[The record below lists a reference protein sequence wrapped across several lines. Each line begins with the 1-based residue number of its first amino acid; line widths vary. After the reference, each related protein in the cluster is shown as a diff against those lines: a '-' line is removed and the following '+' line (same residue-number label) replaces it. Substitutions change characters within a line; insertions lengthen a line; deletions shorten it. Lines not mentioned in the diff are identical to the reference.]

1 LIILGCTGSIGVNCI
16 NVAFSHKLHID
27 LLVAGENIQ
36 LLNRQLTITN
46 PKSVVIAH
54 KRDIHKVNH
63 PNVKSGATAILEGIK
78 NSSSDLVVNALTG
91 FIGLA
96 PTLMAI
102 SCGKKV
108 ALANKESLVTA
119 GQFIDMSK
127 IIPID
132 SEHFSLQYI
141 LDKTKSL
148 DRLTITASGGSF
160 RDLSLD
166 KFKDITIKDA
176 LNHPNWSMGDKI
188 TIDSATMANKLLEV
202 VEAYW
207 LFGSKNID
215 AIIEPKSIIHAFVSY
230 QDGSTVAH
238 MANPSMVLP
247 ISYAL
252 TGSCSADMM
261 RPLSLSDIGSL
272 EFRQIDNLRYPIF
285 SLKDDILNNPS
296 LAVVLNTAN
305 EIAVA
310 RFLGG
315 AISFV
320 DISRFVLDIVDKY
333 HSPKINTIDDIYA
346 TDRQIRQIEGSN

>member
-1 LIILGCTGSIGVNCI
+1 MIILGCTGSIGANCI
-16 NVAFSHKLHID
+16 KVALSHKLHID

-63 PNVKSGATAILEGIK
+63 PNVHFGKQAMLDAIE
-78 NSSSDLVVNALTG
+78 NSSSKLVVNALTG

-96 PTLMAI
+96 PTLTAI

-119 GQFIDMSK
+119 GQFIDISK

-141 LDKTKSL
+141 LDKTKNL

-176 LNHPNWSMGDKI
+176 LNHPNWSMGEKI
-188 TIDSATMANKLLEV
+188 TIDSATMANKLLEI

-230 QDGSTVAH
+230 KDGSTVAH
-238 MANPSMVLP
+238 MANPSMILP

-252 TGSCSADMM
+252 TGSCSTDMM
-261 RPLSLSDIGSL
+261 RSISLSDIGSL

-285 SLKDDILNNPS
+285 SLKDDMLDNPS

-305 EIAVA
+305 EIAVT

-315 AISFV
+315 GISFV
-320 DISRFVLDIVDKY
+320 DISRFVLDMVNKY

-346 TDRQIRQIEGSN
+346 IDRQIRQTEK